1 MTVLRICFVGDS
13 MTTGTGDDHYLG
25 WPGRLCQAERVRGHD
40 LTAYNLGVRGDT
52 SVMVAK
58 RWRAECEARL
68 PPEHPAAL
76 VFAFGVNDTAEEAGR
91 LRVDPEETVTT
102 ARAILGEAARWK
114 PTLMVG
120 PAPVDEA
127 KMPLA
132 IGPVPRDMRNARI
145 AKMSRLLEGVA
156 AETGVP
162 YFDAYTTL
170 AENPLWRQAIAASDG
185 VHAIADG
192 YALMAAR
199 IGAWSGWR
207 GWMDKK

>member
-1 MTVLRICFVGDS
+1 
-13 MTTGTGDDHYLG
+13 
-25 WPGRLCQAERVRGHD
+25 
-40 LTAYNLGVRGDT
+40 
-52 SVMVAK
+52 
-58 RWRAECEARL
+58 
-68 PPEHPAAL
+68 
-76 VFAFGVNDTAEEAGR
+76 
-91 LRVDPEETVTT
+91 
-102 ARAILGEAARWK
+102 
-114 PTLMVG
+114 
-120 PAPVDEA
+120 
-127 KMPLA
+127 
-132 IGPVPRDMRNARI
+132 MRNARI